1 MPAEFSPTSTLHGS
15 PTGGNKLDLHPSPHK
30 AHDGLDAATAPVP
43 YDGQG
48 TEESPYIVKWL
59 DGEEENPQNW
69 CALPRL
75 RSESFP
81 S

>member
-15 PTGGNKLDLHPSPHK
+15 PTGGNKLDLQPSPHK
-30 AHDGLDAATAPVP
+30 EDGIATAPVR

-48 TEESPYIVKWL
+48 TPESPYIVKWL

-69 CALPRL
+69 
-75 RSESFP
+75 
-81 S
+81 